1 MRYPKDLFLA
11 LPLGI
16 TAGWL
21 DHIAPTPLIAKM
33 FVCLGV
39 LWLVDSLTGIGAAI
53 QNKEKVC
60 PSTFIQKFGWKLI
73 QATAYLALAWV
84 VGSLLTEGMKLSVG
98 LSEPMAFVLGALIA
112 RDGLSILRN
121 LKRAGKNIPIIDKVF
136 RKVIDSMNDLDGTHP
151 VRTTKKKTS

>member
-33 FVCLGV
+33 FVCLVV
-39 LWLVDSLTGIGAAI
+39 LWVFDSLTGIGAAI
-53 QNKEKVC
+53 ENEEKVC
-60 PSTFIQKFGWKLI
+60 PSTFIRKFGWKLL
-73 QATAYLALAWV
+73 QATAYLALGWV
-84 VGSLLTEGMKLSVG
+84 AGSLLTEGMKLSVG
-98 LSEPMAFVLGALIA
+98 LSEPMAAVLGALIA
-112 RDGLSILRN
+112 RDALSILRN
-121 LKRAGKNIPIIDKVF
+121 LKRAGKNLPVIDKVF

-151 VRTTKKKTS
+151 VPSKKKPS